1 MGFKMDNTIMT
12 IIYFLGALVPLIGVI
27 IKLNST
33 ITKLNVTISV
43 LNEQMKYSQSD
54 RKEIHAQL
62 NDHEKRITVLE
73 KVRK

>member
-1 MGFKMDNTIMT
+1 MILMDNTIKT
-12 IIYFLGALVPLIGVI
+12 ILGFVTAMIPVVAVI
-27 IKLNST
+27 LKLNST
-33 ITKLNVTISV
+33 ITKLNITIEV
-43 LNEQMKYSQSD
+43 LNGQMKNSKSD